1 MFRAFNL
8 LSLIILASSVSFYV
22 KASGSITI
30 GVQTSGFSPYVVVQE
45 GEVSGL
51 LPELTGFYAER
62 ELNGLEFVGFH
73 SPSDLNNVLKTEQVD
88 AIITAEQNVSSSGV
102 IYSKPILS
110 SRMVSLSSE
119 PIESHLLMKG
129 RNLAYFEDSSNASSV
144 KSLLPFSSFKSYS
157 SYQTAIAAVARENA
171 LAIVDDGVLLHNKLM
186 NSPYELFLSVN
197 LHDGLPLN
205 NYVIALLDTPENRKL
220 LGIINNA
227 INQDNSSK
235 LVNIRKKWLNEIQRR
250 LLLVVSK
257 NKLLLTEKEQQFL
270 LLNPN
275 IYVSSTADSKPISFM
290 NSEGK
295 PDGISIDILSEISR
309 LTGLNFIYDN
319 DLDLQGNQAH
329 PVSLPVIHTKAT
341 PSTGDDEH
349 HLYSKP
355 FMVEPWALVGKSDTS
370 KLAVFGE
377 LTKSS
382 VIGTINDSVGIE
394 LVKRYCEACP
404 IKTYSSEL
412 LLLDAV
418 DTGEVDSAMLSLYLA
433 SPLLQG
439 QYSGYLR
446 VTSLLSKDNDI
457 PVAYSVE
464 ADQEV
469 LNNIINKAL
478 FAIPHHK
485 YQQIKKHWL
494 DVSYES
500 GVDTADVILGAA
512 ILISVAS
519 VLIMLVM
526 AWSWKLRREVE
537 DRKRTESALKH
548 QVEFERSLLDAMP
561 FPIVV
566 RNLDNQI
573 ISLNS
578 AAQQLTGFELIEGTI
593 VNNSDEDTMIH
604 HGVVLP
610 RLEKEV
616 VSPQGSKHYA
626 YWKCPYISNG
636 NIEGSVTIL
645 DDLTELYEAKKIAK
659 SADDRVQKL
668 ANNLHGAV
676 IQHIQPKRSL
686 HDIEFVFISN
696 GVEELLGLTPAQ
708 LRRSPISFFAPL
720 NAQDR
725 RTLIKKVRSGNK
737 EGKLSLD
744 IGVNIDNQNRW
755 LNLQSKISDLGDY
768 YEWDSVLTDITELK
782 QQQEELTQARQ
793 SAIAATE
800 AKSRFL
806 ANMSHEIRTPL
817 GGIVSLLELSE
828 QYEVG
833 YEVQKIHTTLS
844 QSANNLLHI
853 VNDILDFSK
862 IEAGKLTLD
871 YQPASLDTLTLRVT
885 QLQARQA
892 HAKGLQ
898 FKFWLDPELNDLVL
912 MDDIRIGQVLN
923 NLLSNA
929 IKFTEYGTVG
939 LAAKLLDLDGE
950 QQQICFEVFDS
961 GIGISEEH
969 IRNLF
974 QPFVQADE
982 GTTRKYGGSGLG
994 LTISKQLIEQMGGS
1008 LNVTSKINIGST
1020 FSITLPLKT
1029 LAENNRADMNGKVA
1043 LLTKTFMQQS
1053 ELENYLTSWGIKVI
1067 SKNVQVTKELA
1078 HWVDTIE
1085 PDFVFIPHELD
1096 QSIDTFAESVQFICV
1111 SEQGMLSP
1119 APCKLGWNLSANPL
1133 LPSQLMHCLHNCPAF
1148 VEDIVQDDNNLKLS
1162 TESRESAKQNQ
1173 RLILIAEDHPI
1184 NQQIILQQIEQLG
1197 FHADMVDNGKEA
1209 LVALDNEDY
1218 GLLITD
1224 CHMPEMDGYELTRQ
1238 IRVKEQSQN
1247 QPRLPI
1253 IALTANAVQ
1262 GENDKCFEIGMDDFL
1277 SKPTKLRV
1285 IGDTI
1290 IKHLDKVQSVV
1301 DKPCISSS
1309 EPKSEPS
1316 SAPIDLANLTE
1327 LFGDQDLVMQIITD
1341 FIKSHQADM
1350 PLLQAACKQRDLEAI
1365 KQVAHKMKGAA
1376 KMVGTEDIANQLQTM
1391 ELVSLSDLD
1400 GIQAH
1405 YDNLEQLTNQL
1416 KTYCSE
1422 SIKPFKELP

>member
-8 LSLIILASSVSFYV
+8 LSLLVLAFSVSFYV
-22 KASGSITI
+22 KASDSITI
-30 GVQTSGFSPYVVVQE
+30 GVQTSGFSPYVVVQG

-51 LPELTGFYAER
+51 LPELTNFYTKDD
-62 ELNGLEFVGFH
+62 LNGLQFVGFH

-88 AIITAEQNVSSSGV
+88 AIITAEQNVASSGV

-129 RNLAYFEDSSNASSV
+129 RNLAYFEGSSNASSV
-144 KSLLPFSSFKSYS
+144 KSLLPFSSFASYS
-157 SYQTAIAAVARENA
+157 SYQSAIADVAREKA

-186 NSPYELFLSVN
+186 DSPYELFLSVN

-205 NYVIALLDTPENRKL
+205 NYVIALLDTPKNRKL
-220 LGIINNA
+220 LGVINTV
-227 INQDNSSK
+227 ISQDNSSK

-275 IYVSSTADSKPISFM
+275 IYVSSATDSKPISFK

-295 PDGISIDILSEISR
+295 PDGISIDILNEVSR
-309 LTGLNFIYDN
+309 LTGLNFVYEN
-319 DLDLQGNQAH
+319 DLDLQGNEAH
-329 PVSLPVIHTKAT
+329 HVTLPVIHTKAT
-341 PSTGDDEH
+341 PSIGDDEH

-355 FMVEPWALVGKSDTS
+355 FMVEPWALIGKSDTS

-382 VIGTINDSVGIE
+382 MIGTINDSVGIQ

-404 IKTYSSEL
+404 IKTYGSEL

-418 DTGEVDSAMLSLYLA
+418 DKGEIDSAMLSLYLA

-446 VTSLLSKDNDI
+446 VTSLLSKDNDV
-457 PVAYSVE
+457 PVSYSVE

-519 VLIMLVM
+519 VIIMLVM

-566 RNLDNQI
+566 RNLDNQV

-578 AAQQLTGFELIEGTI
+578 AAQQLTGFELIEATI
-593 VNNSDEDTMIH
+593 VNNFDEDTMIH

-636 NIEGSVTIL
+636 NIKGSVTIL

-725 RTLIKKVRSGNK
+725 RTLIKRVRSGNK

-744 IGVNIDNQNRW
+744 IGVNIDNQKRW
-755 LNLQSKISDLGDY
+755 LNLQSKISDLGEY

-898 FKFWLDPELNDLVL
+898 FKFWLDPELNDSVL

-939 LAAKLLDLDGE
+939 LTAKLVALKDE

-994 LTISKQLIEQMGGS
+994 LTISKQLIEQMGGN

-1020 FSITLPLKT
+1020 FSISLPLKM
-1029 LAENNRADMNGKVA
+1029 LAENNRVDMNGKVA
-1043 LLTKTFMQQS
+1043 LLTKTFMQQR
-1053 ELENYLTSWGIKVI
+1053 ELESYLTSWGIKVI
-1067 SKNVQVTKELA
+1067 SKNVHATKELA
-1078 HWVDTIE
+1078 HWIDTIE
-1085 PDFVFIPHELD
+1085 PDFVFVPHELD
-1096 QSIDTFAESVQFICV
+1096 QSIDTLTKSVRFICV

-1133 LPSQLMHCLHNCPAF
+1133 LPSQLTHCLYNSPAF
-1148 VEDIVQDDNNLKLS
+1148 VEDVVKDDNNLKLS
-1162 TESRESAKQNQ
+1162 TESRESAKENH

-1209 LVALDNEDY
+1209 LAALDHEEY

-1238 IRVKEQSQN
+1238 IRAKEQSQN

-1285 IGDTI
+1285 IGETI
-1290 IKHLDKVQSVV
+1290 IKHLEKVQSVV
-1301 DKPCISSS
+1301 DKPCADIS
-1309 EPKSEPS
+1309 EAKNELN

-1327 LFGDQDLVMQIITD
+1327 LFGDLDLVEQIITD
-1341 FIKSHQADM
+1341 FIKSHSADM
-1350 PLLQAACKQRDLEAI
+1350 PLLHSACQQRDLEAI
-1365 KQVAHKMKGAA
+1365 KQIAHKMKGAA
-1376 KMVGTEDIANQLQTM
+1376 KMVGAGDVASQLQTM
-1391 ELVSLSDLD
+1391 ESEALSGSD

-1405 YDNLEQLTNQL
+1405 YDHLEQLTNQL
-1416 KTYCSE
+1416 TAYCSE
-1422 SIKPFKELP
+1422 SIKLAKELS

>member
-1 MFRAFNL
+1 MYRIFFFQL
-8 LSLIILASSVSFYV
+8 ISLITLVFFASQ
-22 KASGSITI
+22 KAQADESIQLGI
-30 GVQTSGFSPYVVVQE
+30 QISDFAPYAQSQQ

-51 LPELTGFYAER
+51 LPDLVDFYVKD
-62 ELNGLEFVGFH
+62 GLDGVEFVGYQ
-73 SPSDLNNVLKTEQVD
+73 SPSELNNMLKTGDVD
-88 AIITAEQNVSSSGV
+88 AIITAEQNVSSGGV

-110 SRMVSLSSE
+110 SRMISLSSE

-129 RNLAYFEDSSNASSV
+129 RKLAYFENSSNASSV
-144 KSLLPFSSFKSYS
+144 KSLLPFSSFESYS
-157 SYQTAIAAVARENA
+157 SYQDAIAAVAREKV
-171 LAIVDDGVLLHNKLM
+171 LAIVDDGVLLHSKLM
-186 NSPYELFLSVN
+186 NSPYDASLSVN

-220 LGIINNA
+220 LNIINTS
-227 INQDNSSK
+227 INQDKPNQI
-235 LVNIRKKWLNEIQRR
+235 VNIHKKWLNEIQRR

-257 NKLLLTEKEQQFL
+257 NKLLLTEKEQQYL
-270 LLNPN
+270 SLNPN
-275 IYVSSTADSKPISFM
+275 IYVYYIRDSKPISFV
-290 NSEGK
+290 NSEGQ
-295 PDGISIDILSEISR
+295 PDGISIDILNEISR
-309 LTGLNFIYDN
+309 LTGLNFIFENDFGIKGN
-319 DLDLQGNQAH
+319 DLH
-329 PVSLPVIHTKAT
+329 TVSLPLIHTKAT
-341 PSTGDDEH
+341 PFAGVDDR

-355 FMVEPWALVGKSDTS
+355 FMVEPWALIGKSDS
-370 KLAVFGE
+370 NKVDVFGE
-377 LTKSS
+377 LSQNAI
-382 VIGTINDSVGIE
+382 IGTTNDSVGSQ
-394 LVKRYCEACP
+394 LAKRYCEACP
-404 IKTYSSEL
+404 IKKYDSVEQVL
-412 LLLDAV
+412 EAV
-418 DTGEVDSAMLSLYLA
+418 DKGQVDSAMLSLYLA

-446 VTSLLSKDNDI
+446 VISLLSKDNDV

-464 ADQEV
+464 ANQEI
-469 LNNIINKAL
+469 LGNIINKAL

-485 YQQIKKHWL
+485 FQQIKKNWL

-500 GVDTADVILGAA
+500 GVDTKDVILGAA

-519 VLIMLVM
+519 VLIIAIM
-526 AWSWKLRREVE
+526 AWSWKLSREVE
-537 DRKRTESALKH
+537 DRKRAESTLKH
-548 QVEFERSLLDAMP
+548 QVEFERSLLNAMP

-566 RNLDNQI
+566 RDLDNQLV
-573 ISLNS
+573 SFNS
-578 AAQQLTGFELIEGTI
+578 VARALKDFDLIEEAI
-593 VNNSDEDTMIH
+593 INNPDEDAMIH
-604 HGVVLP
+604 KGNVLP

-616 VSPQGSKHYA
+616 VSPFGSKHYA

-636 NIEGSVTIL
+636 SIEGSVTIL

-696 GVEELLGLTPAQ
+696 GIEELLGLTPSQ
-708 LRRSPISFFAPL
+708 LRRSPTSFFAPL
-720 NAQDR
+720 NAKDR
-725 RTLIKKVRSGNK
+725 RTLIRNIRCGNK
-737 EGKLSLD
+737 DGKLSLD
-744 IGVNIDNQNRW
+744 IGVNIENQNRW
-755 LNLQSKISDLGDY
+755 LNLQSKISDRGDY

-833 YEVQKIHTTLS
+833 HEVQKIHTTLS

-871 YQPASLDTLTLRVT
+871 CQPASLDTLTLRVT

-898 FKFWLDPELNDLVL
+898 FKFWLDPELKDSVL
-912 MDDIRIGQVLN
+912 MDDIRLGQVLN

-929 IKFTEYGTVG
+929 IKFTEHGTVG
-939 LAAKLLDLDGE
+939 LTTKLVSQNDG
-950 QQQICFEVFDS
+950 QQQVCFEVFDS

-974 QPFVQADE
+974 RPFVQADE

-994 LTISKQLIEQMGGS
+994 LTISKQLIEQMGGT
-1008 LNVTSKINIGST
+1008 LNVTSKMNLGST
-1020 FSITLPLKT
+1020 FTISVPLAS
-1029 LAENNRADMNGKVA
+1029 LDDNQYQDMTGKVA
-1043 LLTKTFMQQS
+1043 LLTKTFMQHQ
-1053 ELENYLTSWGIKVI
+1053 ELESYLTSWGIKVI
-1067 SKNVQVTKELA
+1067 TKSVQTTKELA
-1078 HWVDTIE
+1078 HWLETIE
-1085 PDFVFIPHELD
+1085 PGFVFVPHELAQAINTPD
-1096 QSIDTFAESVQFICV
+1096 ENVNFICL
-1111 SEQGMLSP
+1111 SEHGMLSP

-1133 LPSQLMHCLHNCPAF
+1133 LPSQLRHCLSNNPTF
-1148 VEDIVQDDNNLKLS
+1148 IEEIVKEENNLRLS
-1162 TESRESAKQNQ
+1162 TESRESAMENN

-1184 NQQIILQQIEQLG
+1184 NQQIIIKQIEQLG
-1197 FHADMVDNGKEA
+1197 FHADMVDNGREA
-1209 LVALDNEDY
+1209 LAALDKQDY

-1224 CHMPEMDGYELTRQ
+1224 CHMPEVDGYELTKQ
-1238 IRVKEQSQN
+1238 IRSKEQSQN
-1247 QPRLPI
+1247 IPRLPI
-1253 IALTANAVQ
+1253 IALTANAVK

-1277 SKPTKLRV
+1277 SKPTKLKV

-1290 IKHLDKVQSVV
+1290 NKHLMKGTPAVSQLAANDTSV
-1301 DKPCISSS
+1301 
-1309 EPKSEPS
+1309 EPS
-1316 SAPIDLANLTE
+1316 LTPIDIQNLME
-1327 LFGDQDLVMQIITD
+1327 LFGDQDLIEQIIKD
-1341 FIKSHQADM
+1341 FIQSHCSDL
-1350 PLLQAACKQRDLEAI
+1350 PLLLTACESESLDEI

-1376 KMVGTEDIANQLQTM
+1376 KMVGSAEMADQLQ
-1391 ELVSLSDLD
+1391 
-1400 GIQAH
+1400 Q
-1405 YDNLEQLTNQL
+1405 LEDASANHRGGYLEYFHEVERLTQKL
-1416 KTYCSE
+1416 QSFYSTYAQ
-1422 SIKPFKELP
+1422 